1 MQDLIDD
8 LYAYA
13 HQNRVTKY
21 LQTPEYRQVTHG
33 LEENWEHFRSTLS
46 EVQRQKLDAL
56 LVQESEIEK
65 LEDEASFLAGI
76 SIGLDLGR
84 L

>member
-21 LQTPEYRQVTHG
+21 LQTPEYRRATDG
-33 LEENWEHFRSTLS
+33 LEEGWEDFRATLTDA
-46 EVQRQKLDAL
+46 QTQTLDVL
-56 LVQESEIEK
+56 LNQESDIEE